1 VDVAGTDGRIIARG
15 LSAYSSGDVARIMGR
30 RSTEIEQLVGF
41 RGRDEVV
48 HRDDLVL
55 RAGADD

>member
-1 VDVAGTDGRIIARG
+1 
-15 LSAYSSGDVARIMGR
+15 MGR
-30 RSTEIEQLVGF
+30 RSNEIEQLVGF

-55 RAGADD
+55 RTAADEAGAST